1 MASSSSYWNLP
12 RKSQIALLVLCRL
25 TEPLAFTSISPYIY
39 YMVRDF
45 GYDDPST
52 ISALVTLVMSS
63 FAFGQALTGIF
74 WGQFSDHLGR
84 KPALLLGLIGTT
96 ISICVFGLSRNIYW
110 AISGRLLAGMLNG
123 NVGVMRTII
132 AEIIGDQ
139 KEHQTRA
146 FAILPMTFNI
156 GTIVGPM
163 VGGLLADPA
172 HNYPQWFGNS
182 KFLLKYPY
190 ILPNLFP
197 VPLLFFAFVAAVLF
211 IEETT
216 ENHHTA
222 LLPLHRDP
230 GLKVGDWILTKLNL
244 PVPERRHPLVYSVL
258 SNEVE
263 DETIFESC
271 SDNVSI
277 STLDTTQPPPKPVK
291 PSLRSILT
299 KPVRVTLFCFATL
312 MLHCP
317 SFLQLLPLFLSTPRM
332 PDAPS
337 HGIMFNGGLGWS
349 TARIG
354 VFVSIL
360 GFTGIFLQLA
370 VYPTVANIYGN
381 ARVHRLALLVFPFA
395 YFVIPF
401 LSFTPETSEFV
412 NTLLVIPI
420 GMLVVLGRTFAIP
433 PMTVLMTNAAPSRSV
448 LGTVH
453 GLTHSVVSVARCL
466 GPFLLGNLYSL
477 GIHINIIGLAF
488 WIMTA
493 VVIIEIFIAQDLKEW
508 GSEKEEDSTTVS
520 YNINNA
526 TTEETSPLVS
536 KQKRAVYESFVSTT
550 SK

>member
-1 MASSSSYWNLP
+1 MASSSSYWSLP
-12 RKSQIALLVLCRL
+12 RKNQIALLVLCRV

-39 YMVRDF
+39 FMVRDF
-45 GYDDPST
+45 GYNDPST

-74 WGQFSDHLGR
+74 WGRFSDHLGR
-84 KPALLLGLIGTT
+84 KPALLLGLIGTS

-110 AISGRLLAGMLNG
+110 AIAGRLLAGMLNG

-197 VPLLFFAFVAAVLF
+197 IPLLLLAFILALLF

-230 GLKVGDWILTKLNL
+230 GLKLGDWILNKLNL
-244 PVPERRHPLVYSVL
+244 PVPQRRHHLVYDVL
-258 SNEVE
+258 TNEVE
-263 DETIFESC
+263 EESLLE
-271 SDNVSI
+271 SSASTI
-277 STLDTTQPPPKPVK
+277 STLGTATPVLSPPKPVK

-299 KPVRVTLFCFATL
+299 KPVRVTLFCFVAL

-332 PDAPS
+332 PDAPPA
-337 HGIMFNGGLGWS
+337 HGLVFNGGLGWS

-354 VFVSIL
+354 SLMSIL
-360 GFTGIFLQLA
+360 GFTGILLQLV

-381 ARVHRLALLVFPFA
+381 AKVHRLSLLAFPVA

-401 LSFTPETSEFV
+401 LSFTPESPALIS
-412 NTLLVIPI
+412 TLLIIPV

-433 PMTVLMTNAAPSRSV
+433 PMTILMTNAAPSRNV

-477 GIHINIIGLAF
+477 GVRINIIGLAF
-488 WIMTA
+488 WTMSA
-493 VVIIEIFIAQDLKEW
+493 VVLVEIYVARNLREW
-508 GSEKEEDSTTVS
+508 GSDKELPAGPDNSVTE
-520 YNINNA
+520 
-526 TTEETSPLVS
+526 TEESTPLGVE
-536 KQKRAVYESFVSTT
+536 QQRASYETF
-550 SK
+550 KNPNDK

>member
-1 MASSSSYWNLP
+1 
-12 RKSQIALLVLCRL
+12 
-25 TEPLAFTSISPYIY
+25 
-39 YMVRDF
+39 
-45 GYDDPST
+45 
-52 ISALVTLVMSS
+52 
-63 FAFGQALTGIF
+63 
-74 WGQFSDHLGR
+74 
-84 KPALLLGLIGTT
+84 
-96 ISICVFGLSRNIYW
+96 
-110 AISGRLLAGMLNG
+110 
-123 NVGVMRTII
+123 
-132 AEIIGDQ
+132 
-139 KEHQTRA
+139 
-146 FAILPMTFNI
+146 
-156 GTIVGPM
+156 
-163 VGGLLADPA
+163 
-172 HNYPQWFGNS
+172 
-182 KFLLKYPY
+182 
-190 ILPNLFP
+190 
-197 VPLLFFAFVAAVLF
+197 
-211 IEETT
+211 
-216 ENHHTA
+216 
-222 LLPLHRDP
+222 
-230 GLKVGDWILTKLNL
+230 
-244 PVPERRHPLVYSVL
+244 
-258 SNEVE
+258 
-263 DETIFESC
+263 
-271 SDNVSI
+271 
-277 STLDTTQPPPKPVK
+277 
-291 PSLRSILT
+291 
-299 KPVRVTLFCFATL
+299 
-312 MLHCP
+312 
-317 SFLQLLPLFLSTPRM
+317 M